1 MKMDNFI
8 SKFLTNVSINDGF
21 LDGEYYFSSI
31 NKSVSISY
39 QIINKISNSE
49 DIVEFDNLENIFSK
63 FTEFCNSKNY
73 NNYINLI
80 SENIANKKKHNDEIS
95 IKNEFLRLYKSISL
109 DYIVIIWTN
118 DFWTDQYYKRNS
130 DNKYRFVLR
139 FIDTGNLDK
148 HEIVAV
154 IDIKKF
160 KIKSIEL
167 ESL

>member
-1 MKMDNFI
+1 MDNFI
-8 SKFLTNVSINDGF
+8 SKFLTNVSIKNGF

-39 QIINKISNSE
+39 QIINEISNSE

-95 IKNEFLRLYKSISL
+95 KKNEFLRLYKSISL
-109 DYIVIIWTN
+109 DYITIIWTN
-118 DFWTDQYYKRNS
+118 DLWTYLNYKKRNPDKKFS
-130 DNKYRFVLR
+130 FGLR
-139 FIDTGNLDK
+139 FIDIENLNNY
-148 HEIVAV
+148 EIVAE

-160 KIKSIEL
+160 TIKSIEL